1 MGTLKCLCS
10 VSLITPCVCARKH
23 VCVCKI
29 SQMGRNQDGQ
39 AVFIPTYL
47 MKYSEALSAFKQISY
62 SVSQGQVINL
72 GVEHSLV
79 FHFYS

>member
-1 MGTLKCLCS
+1 MCGHVHTCVENLPDGEKSEYCDFLKRKEYFTLVERL
-10 VSLITPCVCARKH
+10 SL
-23 VCVCKI
+23 
-29 SQMGRNQDGQ
+29 SQT
-39 AVFIPTYL
+39 TYL

-62 SVSQGQVINL
+62 SVSQGKVINL